1 MHNDKGFSESL
12 RYISQMGI
20 GTRSREKEKQMGSFS
35 IQGKTV
41 GSFFFQEQLH
51 FEDKAR
57 SFELTA
63 CVFYLRTV
71 AFKSK
76 ARTFELTACAF
87 VSKKSGGVEGGR
99 SPPRGG
105 GWGGG
110 RSPPPILFQN
120 LEAPEASLGAV

>member
-20 GTRSREKEKQMGSFS
+20 GTRSCEKEKQMGSFS

-41 GSFFFQEQLH
+41 GSFFQEQLH

-87 VSKKSGGVEGGR
+87 APQEAGFFFD
-99 SPPRGG
+99 
-105 GWGGG
+105 
-110 RSPPPILFQN
+110 PISVFI
-120 LEAPEASLGAV
+120 

>member
-41 GSFFFQEQLH
+41 GSFVFQEQLH

-63 CVFYLRTV
+63 CVFYLRTA

-76 ARTFELTACAF
+76 ARTFELTAVRVCL
-87 VSKKSGGVEGGR
+87 KKKRGGR
-99 SPPRGG
+99 GGAQPPPRGG
-105 GWGGG
+105 LGGG
-110 RSPPPILFQN
+110 AEPPPILFQN

>member
-105 GWGGG
+105 GWGVGG
-110 RSPPPILFQN
+110 APPCLV
-120 LEAPEASLGAV
+120 PEP